1 MIQRLRAVYRDGG
14 FHLAAPCDLPENA
27 EVELLVQEP
36 AMLSPKVADSNERMD
51 ILAKLTQRMRN
62 NPLPANAPR
71 FTRAELHE
79 RR

>member
-1 MIQRLRAVYRDGG
+1 MIQKLRAVYRDGG
-14 FHLAAPCDLPENA
+14 FHLAAPCGLPENA

-36 AMLSPKVADSNERMD
+36 AVLLPKVTDGNERIG
-51 ILAKLTQRMRN
+51 ILAKLTQRMRD
-62 NPLPANAPR
+62 NPLPANAPK